1 MAKKT
6 EWNVL
11 YHDKFEKWFVAQA
24 EDLQDAILK
33 LAALLI
39 RMGPQL
45 GRPRVDQIKA
55 SDFKN
60 MKELIVQHKGK
71 PWRILFAFDTNQ
83 DAIFLVGG
91 CKAGDERF
99 YRTHVPIADE
109 RFRHH
114 LVEITQKKG

>member
-11 YHDKFEKWFVAQA
+11 YHDEFEKWFVAQA

-33 LAALLI
+33 LAVLLT

-45 GRPRVDQIKA
+45 GRPRVDQIKRSA
-55 SDFKN
+55 FSN

-71 PWRILFAFDTNQ
+71 PWRIFFAFDTNQ

-99 YRTHVPIADE
+99 YRTHIPIADE
-109 RFRHH
+109 RFRRH
-114 LVEITQKKG
+114 LIAIKQKKG

>member
-11 YHDKFEKWFVAQA
+11 YHDEFEKWFFAQA

-33 LAALLI
+33 LTVLLTRI
-39 RMGPQL
+39 GPQL
-45 GRPRVDQIKA
+45 GRPRVDQIKG
-55 SDFKN
+55 SLFSN

-91 CKAGDERF
+91 CKAGDARF
-99 YRTHVPIADE
+99 YKRQTPIADE

-114 LVEITQKKG
+114 LLAIKHKKG